1 MRRRLIMIAVVVV
14 VVVVVAIGVIVAS
27 QGDNVNEN
35 RKTSSTFG
43 LETRRLTVR
52 GVDIEIKPLRL
63 DDQEAVFAV
72 SLDTH
77 ELDLSADLTR
87 STLDVDGTVR
97 PAESWSGDGPGGHH
111 REGQLRFRLDQRLN
125 GSVTLALSGFT
136 KPAEA
141 SWEIPD

>member
-1 MRRRLIMIAVVVV
+1 MRRRLIMLVVMVAI
-14 VVVVVAIGVIVAS
+14 VVAAFSVIVGS
-27 QGDNVNEN
+27 QDDNVNES
-35 RKTSSTFG
+35 RETSSTSG
-43 LETRRLTVR
+43 LETRRLTVS

-77 ELDLSADLTR
+77 EVDLSADLTR

-111 REGQLRFRLDQRLN
+111 REGHLRFRLDQRLN
-125 GSVTLALSGFT
+125 GSVTLVLSGFT
-136 KPAEA
+136 KPAET